1 MQLEEILLYLKKL
14 TTTST
19 CEKRGLDQFYH
30 NPITED
36 KKRKSIYNRSEGFK
50 IITIYRHAMKAIK

>member
-36 KKRKSIYNRSEGFK
+36 KKRKKHI
-50 IITIYRHAMKAIK
+50 

>member
-1 MQLEEILLYLKKL
+1 MQLEEILLYLKTDNNINL
-14 TTTST
+14 R
-19 CEKRGLDQFYH
+19 KRGLDQFYH